1 MREKVGAQAL
11 SLAARFLAI
20 TIGIVTVVLPPPV
33 AAQGLGGD
41 SLGTLGE
48 LLDQIQQLQG
58 LGGTTRR
65 TTSPVDKA
73 RQRFENE
80 RASENKNSNQTADKS
95 LETEFPE
102 FVAAFCSGSDKFDE
116 ARLRRMVP
124 GFSRLEADYCRRARQ
139 VLKQYGYD
147 IFQPDDGP
155 QQAIVGAIG
164 KDYVLGIGDE
174 LIVSFHSQAPVTYT
188 VAVDTEGQL
197 ILPNLPPMA
206 AAGRTFSELK
216 RNLVA
221 QTAKTM
227 LGTDV
232 FVSLANIRNINV
244 WVGGEVKRPGIRQL
258 AGLAGL
264 MVALTGAD
272 GIKKSGSLRRIQIHR
287 GDQTFWVDLYDL
299 LFNYGQSHN
308 IRLFDGDRIV
318 VSTLGA
324 TVAVAGDVNRSGIYE
339 LAEGQNTIDLAAT
352 LELAGGTMRP
362 RGNRLLQITFDDSGR
377 QLVTERRPTDTNS
390 LRDGDILFVQRQQDI
405 QSGTVDIVGHVRLPG
420 RRSLAA
426 TQTIRGLVPSVQSLK
441 DNPYL
446 PFAILDT
453 IDPATQSRRYF
464 AIDLQAV
471 LTGRQDFTLREFD
484 RLIVLGAQDVRFL
497 SSRDVQEIVFTQES
511 DQIFPALEPRSQTE
525 SSGTTTSGGTSS
537 QFLAGVIGSA
547 NNQQK
552 GEESN
557 AGDSQNKKGST
568 DLKDAALSNVAL
580 GQSCLG
586 LVRLANI
593 VRGARSG
600 RYANAVLLARDER
613 DGLPEFR
620 QPCPTLFDEFPDLL
634 AFVLE
639 HAVVVT
645 GEIRAPGVYPIAA
658 DTALTNLVSVSGG
671 LTREV
676 DLTKLEVTRFR
687 TDPVKGKTDTVRS
700 MVDLNQTAAEKV
712 VVGSGDVVRFNP
724 VFTDRDT
731 GPVVVLGEFIR
742 PGVYEIRRGETLSQ
756 VVRRAGGLTQQ
767 SYPYG
772 AIFLRD
778 RVRREEQ
785 QGFLRASRE
794 LNTSLAAAAVR
805 KGIDPRAVVTLQEIS
820 EKLNKVQALGRIVIE
835 ADPTVLQVRPELDTV
850 LEPGDKIFMPK
861 RPNFVSVVGDVLNP
875 GAMQFHPGTK
885 ADQYIDQ
892 AGGFQQ
898 SADIDRVFVVF
909 PNGRAQPLSLSAWNY
924 SSVQIPPGSSI
935 VVPKDP
941 VPFDLF
947 TFASE
952 LTGILS
958 KVALTAASLKVLTD

>member
-1 MREKVGAQAL
+1 MRQHVGAQAL
-11 SLAARFLAI
+11 SLAAGFLAA
-20 TIGIVTVVLPPPV
+20 TIAFVAILSPPPV

-58 LGGTTRR
+58 LGGTARR
-65 TTSPVDKA
+65 ATSPVDKA

-80 RASENKNSNQTADKS
+80 RASEGKS
-95 LETEFPE
+95 PSRSPDAGLETEFPE
-102 FVAAFCSGSDKFDE
+102 FVAAFCSGSDKFNE

-124 GFSRLEADYCRRARQ
+124 DFSRLEADYCRRARQ

-155 QQAIVGAIG
+155 QQAIIGAIG

-174 LIVSFHSQAPVTYT
+174 LVVSFHSQAPVTYT
-188 VAVDTEGQL
+188 VAVDTQGQL
-197 ILPNLPPMA
+197 ILPNLPPMS
-206 AAGRTFSELK
+206 AAGRTFGELK

-227 LGTDV
+227 LGTEV

-287 GDQTFWVDLYDL
+287 GNQTFWIDLYDL

-318 VSTLGA
+318 VSTLGS

-339 LAEGQNTIDLAAT
+339 LAEGEKSIDLATA
-352 LELAGGTMRP
+352 LELAGGSMRP

-377 QLVTERRPTDTNS
+377 QLVTERRPTDRST

-420 RRSLAA
+420 RRSLTAA
-426 TQTIRGLVPSVQSLK
+426 KTIRGLVPSAQSLK

-464 AIDLQAV
+464 AIDLQMILA
-471 LTGRQDFTLREFD
+471 GRQDFTLREFD

-497 SSRDVQEIVFTQES
+497 SSRDVQEIVFTQEA
-511 DQIFPALEPRSQTE
+511 DQIFPALEPRSQAET
-525 SSGTTTSGGTSS
+525 GNAPQTGDKRS

-547 NNQQK
+547 TNDQISE
-552 GEESN
+552 GGD
-557 AGDSQNKKGST
+557 AGDGQKKGPT
-568 DLKDAALSNVAL
+568 DAKTAALSTAVL
-580 GQSCLG
+580 EKSCLG

-620 QPCPTLFDEFPDLL
+620 QPCPSLFDEFPDLL

-700 MVDLNQTAAEKV
+700 MIDLNQTAAEKV

-947 TFASE
+947 TFATE